1 MKSET
6 VKNLMNLYIA
16 NKKLGFDVSLKDI
29 KKMTPEEGFLFIRQ
43 IQEAVQKFKEMR
55 NNRGT

>member
-1 MKSET
+1 
-6 VKNLMNLYIA
+6 MNLYIA